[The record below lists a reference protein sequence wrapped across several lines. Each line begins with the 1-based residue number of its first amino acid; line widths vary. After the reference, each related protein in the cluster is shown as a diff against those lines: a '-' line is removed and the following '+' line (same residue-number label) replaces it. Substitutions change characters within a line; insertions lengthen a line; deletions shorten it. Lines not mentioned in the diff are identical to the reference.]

1 MKNSFGPEY
10 ASLEDT
16 GFVGLFNTRLALIP
30 WMLKFVIAG
39 LARNYTGHLCSGL
52 LSSISNMLDLPP
64 VWRPWSSIIMN
75 KAGGNG
81 VYLARSAVEAVV
93 PPLRMKGAGCGL
105 PSHHY
110 LILGFPLRCRI
121 RSNQPAIY
129 FMATG

>member
-1 MKNSFGPEY
+1 MS
-10 ASLEDT
+10 
-16 GFVGLFNTRLALIP
+16 
-30 WMLKFVIAG
+30 KFVIAW
-39 LARNYTGHLCSGL
+39 LARNYTGLLCSWL
-52 LSSISNMLDLPP
+52 LSSISDMLDLPT

-81 VYLARSAVEAVV
+81 IYLARSAVAAAV
-93 PPLRMKGAGCGL
+93 PPLQMKGAGCGL

-121 RSNQPAIY
+121 RSNQLVIY